1 MKSPKGF
8 FDPLQAQVLKWTLV
22 SLVVMIAAAL
32 TASLIYVI
40 VHNQDSLRD
49 DAAHHV
55 TAILCVVGAAIA
67 ALLLVVF
74 FRRDGNAMDIEA
86 LTIRFRGGAGALL
99 LWILAFLAMVAGLRI
114 LWPMVS

>member
-40 VHNQDSLRD
+40 IHNQDSLRG
-49 DAAHHV
+49 DAAHHL
-55 TAILCVVGAAIA
+55 TAILFVAGAAIA

-74 FRRDGNAMDIEA
+74 FRRDGNAMDVEA
-86 LTIRFRGGAGALL
+86 FTINFRGGAGAVL
-99 LWILAFLAMVAGLRI
+99 LWILAFFAMIAALRI
-114 LWPMVS
+114 LWPITN